1 MNTSTVIEADRLF
14 DGAEVRK
21 NVVVVVED
29 GQIQSVEPAAD
40 APEAGRESSVERLH
54 APFLMPGLI
63 DSHVHLHG
71 FPSGFHGPPAQPPYA
86 LTENFLRLLVC
97 NGITSARDTGNYVE
111 TVRYCQRWAR
121 KHDGPRVF
129 GTSPV
134 LDRPPLLWG
143 FSRWV
148 DDAAEAR
155 RAVDELR
162 DAGTGWVS
170 LFHNLSQSQVE
181 AAARRAQKYGLKV
194 AADVRAAAP
203 IDVVQAGVSSIEHA
217 ENLIPRHF
225 SPPRSPSGESAG
237 KAAGDGAPAGTVPE
251 NGSTN
256 SSTNSS
262 TSTVEQM
269 QRLRTADLDG
279 DGFRRLAD
287 AMVEHDTALCPTLL
301 YSHRWCSVD
310 DMIHEPNLEY
320 MVAVMPAAEQML
332 GMRSTMGQM
341 FGKGRFRRQL
351 GISKRSG
358 AEQQNVEEGL
368 EKLGALVA
376 KMHDAGV
383 RIVAGTDT
391 PSPSLVPGFSLHR
404 EMELMVRG
412 GMDPVDVL
420 ASATS
425 APAALLG
432 RDDLGVIREGA
443 TADLLVLDGNP
454 LTQIG
459 DTRRVKTV
467 MKGGVPVDRS
477 ALFEPIRTLA
487 DEVA

>member
-1 MNTSTVIEADRLF
+1 
-14 DGAEVRK
+14 
-21 NVVVVVED
+21 VVVVEN
-29 GQIQSVEPAAD
+29 GQIQSVEPAAKAPGAARD
-40 APEAGRESSVERLH
+40 ATAERLH

-97 NGITSARDTGNYVE
+97 NGITSARDTGNYIE

-121 KHDGPRVF
+121 EHDGPRVF

-148 DDAAEAR
+148 DDAAAAR

-170 LFHNLSQSQVE
+170 LFHNLSQAQVE
-181 AAARRAQKYGLKV
+181 AAAGRAQKYGLKI

-203 IDVVQAGVSSIEHA
+203 IDVVRSGVSSIEHA
-217 ENLIPRHF
+217 ENLIPRQF
-225 SPPRSPSGESAG
+225 SPPGASSGVRPGDAS
-237 KAAGDGAPAGTVPE
+237 GDGAPAGSTDP
-251 NGSTN
+251 NGSI
-256 SSTNSS
+256 NSS

-269 QRLRTADLDG
+269 NRLRTADLDG
-279 DGFRRLAD
+279 DAFRRLAD

-358 AEQQNVEEGL
+358 AEQQNVEDGL

-376 KMHDAGV
+376 TMHDAGV

-412 GMDPVDVL
+412 GMAPVDVL

-432 RDDLGVIREGA
+432 RDDLGVIRKGA

-459 DTRRVKTV
+459 DTRRVRTV
-467 MKGGVPVDRS
+467 LKDGIPIDRS

-487 DEVA
+487 DEVS

>member
-1 MNTSTVIEADRLF
+1 MNNSTVVEADRLF
-14 DGAEVRK
+14 DGAEVK
-21 NVVVVVED
+21 EDVVVVVEN
-29 GQIQSVEPAAD
+29 GQIHSVESASEASAAGPD
-40 APEAGRESSVERLH
+40 PSAERLH

-111 TVRYCQRWAR
+111 TIRYCQRWGR
-121 KHDGPRVF
+121 EHDGPRVF

-148 DDAAEAR
+148 NDAAAAR

-170 LFHNLSQSQVE
+170 LFHNLSEAQVE

-194 AADVRAAAP
+194 AADVRAASP
-203 IDVVQAGVSSIEHA
+203 IDVVRAGVSSIEHA

-225 SPPRSPSGESAG
+225 VPPQSAAGVNAGE
-237 KAAGDGAPAGTVPE
+237 AAGDGAPAGGVAAS
-251 NGSTN
+251 G
-256 SSTNSS
+256 S

-269 QRLRTADLDG
+269 QRLSNTDLSG
-279 DGFRRLAD
+279 APLRRLAD

-358 AEQQNVEEGL
+358 ADQQKVDEGL
-368 EKLGALVA
+368 EKLGRLVA
-376 KMHDAGV
+376 QMHDVGV

-412 GMDPVDVL
+412 GMAPVDVL

-425 APAALLG
+425 APASLLG
-432 RDDLGVIREGA
+432 RDDLGVVRKGA
-443 TADLLVLDGNP
+443 VADLLLVDGNP

-459 DTRRVKTV
+459 DTRRVRTV
-467 MKGGVPVDRS
+467 LKGGVPVDRS
-477 ALFEPIRTLA
+477 TMFEPIRTLA